1 MPVKIYLSKDASVK
15 RTNELGVNELGV
27 NELGE
32 EHRPDRIFSAER
44 EQSSWMVPEF

>member
-15 RTNELGVNELGV
+15 RTNELGV

-44 EQSSWMVPEF
+44 EQSSWVVTKF